1 MIRFPPVVLLLQV
14 PGLAL
19 ADSAADLSTCVADN
33 TSGKQRKDLARW
45 VFFAMAAHPDFAA
58 YATPELNA
66 ARDPTD
72 KMVADLVMH
81 LITEQCPTQAN
92 AAFRDRGAA
101 GIQVAFEA
109 LGRLAMLEL
118 MTNPDTAAAM
128 SGFQKYVNSEKV
140 GEALLAK

>member
-1 MIRFPPVVLLLQV
+1 MIRFLLVVLLQV

-66 ARDPTD
+66 DHP
-72 KMVADLVMH
+72 
-81 LITEQCPTQAN
+81 
-92 AAFRDRGAA
+92 AALS
-101 GIQVAFEA
+101 Q
-109 LGRLAMLEL
+109 
-118 MTNPDTAAAM
+118 PP
-128 SGFQKYVNSEKV
+128 K
-140 GEALLAK
+140 